1 MCEGFFHAGAWAG
14 RAYAVHNPGVLGR
27 IFVKAVL
34 SFRAGEKGEE
44 GALWKKKT
52 AEIAIYRG

>member
-1 MCEGFFHAGAWAG
+1 MREGFLHAGAWAG
-14 RAYAVHNPGVLGR
+14 RAHAVHNPGLLGR

-44 GALWKKKT
+44 GVLWKKKT
-52 AEIAIYRG
+52 AENAIHRG